1 MSTTPSILLVGL
13 GGAGCG
19 MVSRIAAHLPPVV
32 RVALIDTDASILNTT
47 AGQEAF
53 QIGRP
58 LTRGMGTAGELAVG
72 LAAVEADEPALRRL
86 FTGYSL
92 VVLVTGLGGGMGSGG
107 AAPLA
112 SIALDAGATVLSF
125 ATIPFSHEG
134 ERRKRQATEALEKLA
149 VKSHGLV
156 VVENDLLALQVAAD
170 ASLSAAFSAADE
182 WIAGSLRALASV
194 FTPGALVPVDPAAL
208 KTILEKPGS
217 PTLFS
222 YGVGEGSGAALI
234 AAKAACDSSLAHG
247 PGAIT
252 KVGSLFVQV
261 TGGLN
266 MSATDAFEAVSIIR
280 KKFGGEKTTLLG
292 ACIKPELGDRVEVA
306 VLGASLPV
314 PKPAAK
320 TKKGAKGTDPNQPVF
335 VFATEESIRRGIF
348 GNTPSIFRDGEDV
361 DVPTYIRRSVRL
373 TPAS

>member
-19 MVSRIAAHLPPVV
+19 MVSRIAANLPPVV
-32 RVALIDTDASILNTT
+32 RVALIDTDASVLNTT
-47 AGQEAF
+47 AGQEVF

-58 LTRGMGTAGELAVG
+58 LTRGMGTAGEIAVG
-72 LAAVEADEPALRRL
+72 QAAVEADEPTLRRL

-112 SIALDAGATVLSF
+112 NIALDVGATVLSF

-208 KTILEKPGS
+208 KTI
-217 PTLFS
+217 
-222 YGVGEGSGAALI
+222 
-234 AAKAACDSSLAHG
+234 
-247 PGAIT
+247 
-252 KVGSLFVQV
+252 
-261 TGGLN
+261 
-266 MSATDAFEAVSIIR
+266 
-280 KKFGGEKTTLLG
+280 
-292 ACIKPELGDRVEVA
+292 
-306 VLGASLPV
+306 
-314 PKPAAK
+314 
-320 TKKGAKGTDPNQPVF
+320 
-335 VFATEESIRRGIF
+335 
-348 GNTPSIFRDGEDV
+348 
-361 DVPTYIRRSVRL
+361 
-373 TPAS
+373 